1 VQTVDAAAVFPGI
14 FAAAGE
20 SIEWRSLI
28 EPQAKLKTF
37 EALMLPHLDA
47 AHNLARWLAR
57 SAPDAEDI
65 VQESYLRAFRFFE
78 GYHGGDSRSWL
89 LTVVRNTFLTWRK
102 REQRSLSNVPLD
114 EERHGVA
121 PAAAAKDSEGEAE
134 ALRGCIE
141 ALPPE
146 FREVLILREFEE
158 LPYREI
164 AEIAS
169 LPAGTVMSRLS
180 RARQR
185 LEDCVR
191 KKVAAR

>member
-1 VQTVDAAAVFPGI
+1 
-14 FAAAGE
+14 
-20 SIEWRSLI
+20 
-28 EPQAKLKTF
+28 
-37 EALMLPHLDA
+37 
-47 AHNLARWLAR
+47 
-57 SAPDAEDI
+57 
-65 VQESYLRAFRFFE
+65 
-78 GYHGGDSRSWL
+78 
-89 LTVVRNTFLTWRK
+89 VRNTFLSWRK
-102 REQRSLSNVPLD
+102 REERSASNVPLD
-114 EERHGVA
+114 EERHGIASA
-121 PAAAAKDSEGEAE
+121 PATDSETETD

-191 KKVAAR
+191 KKVATR

>member
-1 VQTVDAAAVFPGI
+1 MQTVRPAAIFPGI
-14 FAAAGE
+14 FGAASE

-102 REQRSLSNVPLD
+102 REERSLSNVPLD
-114 EERHGVA
+114 EERHGIPA
-121 PAAAAKDSEGEAE
+121 PAVDSESETD